1 MELKGNRMTQAE
13 HELHIQMLAKK
24 SFVAMFFSGF
34 FFLAAAALICFIG
47 RETAWAFVAAS
58 LIAGGFSQFAFQDF
72 SKVSQRVSIITA
84 WISVIFL
91 ITALIYA
98 VYGH

>member
-1 MELKGNRMTQAE
+1 MSAYERDLQ
-13 HELHIQMLAKK
+13 LQLLAKK
-24 SFVAMFFSGF
+24 SFVAMFFSGL

-72 SKVSQRVSIITA
+72 SKLSQRVSIITA
-84 WISVIFL
+84 WISVVFL
-91 ITALIYA
+91 ITALISA
-98 VYGH
+98 VYGY

>member
-1 MELKGNRMTQAE
+1 MSLFDQELQLR
-13 HELHIQMLAKK
+13 LLAKK
-24 SFVAMFFSGF
+24 SFVAMFFSAF
-34 FFLAAAALICFIG
+34 FFLAAAALIIFIG
-47 RETAWAFVAAS
+47 RETSWAFVAAS